1 MGTSPEK
8 SVNLP
13 YIRRRPRFLRKA
25 AWGVGHHYYKH
36 ILPQPIGRDRPRGLT
51 PARGNFKDKR

>member
-1 MGTSPEK
+1 MGASPEK

-36 ILPQPIGRDRPRGLT
+36 ILPHPIRPDRLVRPDAGAGKLQR
-51 PARGNFKDKR
+51 